1 MELRFDYSS
10 FNTIKYIIYILYNMS
25 PLNPYLFSI
34 VASVLTGIHL
44 FLIKYLSTNTIF
56 KSSMFCIIISI
67 SFLVWLISRYFVYI
81 ASSLLPITIINT
93 ILTLSIL
100 VSTLLSII
108 MYQTSINTTLFLC
121 GLFLMIIGVYCID
134 KSVEY
139 TILS

>member
-1 MELRFDYSS
+1 
-10 FNTIKYIIYILYNMS
+10 MS

-34 VASVLTGIHL
+34 VASALTGIHL
-44 FLIKYLSTNTIF
+44 FLIKYLSTNIIF
-56 KSSMFCIIISI
+56 KSSMFYIILSI

-108 MYQTSINTTLFLC
+108 IYKTSINTTLFLF
-121 GLFLMIIGVYCID
+121 GLFIMIIGVYCID